1 MTLLANEYYLAEEV
15 DYFVFSSPS
24 LVCVETACAIMSQF
38 KLKDLI
44 IKDELADIL
53 MKSWYSEDP
62 FPGWTT
68 KLLKNRQQF
77 QQFL

>member
-1 MTLLANEYYLAEEV
+1 MLANDYRLEDAEYYI
-15 DYFVFSSPS
+15 FSSPS
-24 LVCVETACAIMSQF
+24 LVCIETSCAIMNTF
-38 KLKDLI
+38 KIKDLA

-68 KLLKNRQQF
+68 KLVNNR
-77 QQFL
+77 

>member
-1 MTLLANEYYLAEEV
+1 MTLLANDYRVGDDTE
-15 DYFVFSSPS
+15 YFVLSSPS
-24 LVCVETACAIMSQF
+24 LVCIETACAMMGQF

-68 KLLKNRQQF
+68 KLINNRQ
-77 QQFL
+77 

>member
-1 MTLLANEYYLAEEV
+1 
-15 DYFVFSSPS
+15 
-24 LVCVETACAIMSQF
+24 MSQF
-38 KLKDLI
+38 KLKELI

-68 KLLKNRQQF
+68 KLINNRQQF
-77 QQFL
+77 